1 MGALRLRCVPNGLE
15 ISRAV
20 FAGRRKTKSAVERN
34 RLRRRG
40 RELYRRVKG
49 KIRPGFDIALL
60 VDSAETPFGRQL
72 EELQA
77 ALARLDLV
85 TEKWND

>member
-1 MGALRLRCVPNGLE
+1 ME

-40 RELYRRVKG
+40 RELYRQVKEDV
-49 KIRPGFDIALL
+49 RPGFDIALL

-77 ALARLDLV
+77 ALLRLGLV
-85 TEKWND
+85 TDKWNG